1 MENAKLKQISSYEE
15 NISMRKELTR
25 VRILI
30 LNNLKILLSLNKL
43 INDLIIFFPI

>member
-25 VRILI
+25 V
-30 LNNLKILLSLNKL
+30 
-43 INDLIIFFPI
+43 IIDNQIIKNC